1 MGTPLTS
8 SQFVRLLQN
17 TMREVSEGAFNG
29 LPGMKD
35 KFYRTIDTDSAW
47 EEFYSIGSLP
57 DIPEFNGQLSWL
69 VKYPGYYIKMEPKE
83 YAAGVLIQ
91 RKLIDD
97 KKYDVLN
104 SWASELGE
112 SAKRTMEKYAVRPF
126 VYATSTAFDFMTQ
139 YEEAVALASNSHTN
153 KSGTSTTN
161 GFDNLGTG
169 ALNKTNLAAA
179 RLAMRRFRN
188 DISERIDIGDDL
200 AIVCP
205 DALADT
211 AFEMV
216 GTEKGLYVSEGTKN
230 MQYKRFEVIPY
241 MRWDDYDTNDWALVW
256 KSQMKKDLLW
266 LSRIM
271 PEFKTTVDFDT
282 YQTKHAVY
290 FRFGYGW
297 KGWHWIYFNQVS

>member
-8 SQFVRLLQN
+8 SQFVRLLKE
-17 TMREVSEGAFNG
+17 TLREVSEGAFND

-35 KFYRTIDTDSAW
+35 KFYRNIDSDSAW
-47 EEFYSIGSLP
+47 EEFYSVGSLP
-57 DIPEFNGQLSWL
+57 DIPEFNGKISWL
-69 VKYPGYYIKMEPKE
+69 TKYPGYYIKMEPKE
-83 YAAGVLIQ
+83 YSAGVMIQ

-97 KKYDVLN
+97 KKYSVLS
-104 SWASELGE
+104 SWAEELGA
-112 SAKRTMEKYAVRPF
+112 SAKRTQEKYAVKPF
-126 VYATSTAFDFMTQ
+126 VYATSTAFDFMTY
-139 YEEAVALASNSHTN
+139 YEEGVALASNSHTN
-153 KSGTSTTN
+153 KSQTSTTN

-179 RLAMRRFRN
+179 RLAMRKFRN
-188 DISERIDIGDDL
+188 DISERIDVGDDL

-211 AFEMV
+211 AHEIV
-216 GTEKGLYVSEGTKN
+216 GTEKGLYTSEGTVNVQKG
-230 MQYKRFEVIPY
+230 RFEVIPY

-256 KSQMKKDLLW
+256 KSQMKKSLLW
-266 LSRIM
+266 ISRIM

-282 YQTKHAVY
+282 YQAKHAVY

-297 KGWHWIYFNQVS
+297 KDWRWMYYNQVS

>member
-1 MGTPLTS
+1 
-8 SQFVRLLQN
+8 V
-17 TMREVSEGAFNG
+17 V
-29 LPGMKD
+29 
-35 KFYRTIDTDSAW
+35 
-47 EEFYSIGSLP
+47 
-57 DIPEFNGQLSWL
+57 
-69 VKYPGYYIKMEPKE
+69 
-83 YAAGVLIQ
+83 IQ
-91 RKLIDD
+91 RKLLDD
-97 KKYDVLN
+97 KKYSVLD
-104 SWASELGE
+104 SWDQELG
-112 SAKRTMEKYAVRPF
+112 SSSKRTQEKYAVRPW

-188 DISERIDIGDDL
+188 DISERIDVGDDL

-211 AFEMV
+211 AREIV
-216 GTEKGLYVSEGTKN
+216 GTDKGLYTSEGTKN
-230 MQYKRFEVIPY
+230 VQAGRFDVIPY
-241 MRWDDYDTNDWALVW
+241 IKWDDYDTNDWALVW

-266 LSRIM
+266 INRIA
-271 PEFKTTVDFDT
+271 PEYKQTVDFDT
-282 YQTKHAVY
+282 YQVKHAVY

-297 KGWHWIYFNQVS
+297 KDWRWMYYNQVS